1 MGALTQ
7 LAGIRN
13 HIDYEREGLTV
24 DKMGRSGMRPDEI
37 TEYVR
42 NGRRPAP

>member
-1 MGALTQ
+1 MSALTH

-13 HIDYEREGLTV
+13 HIDYEREGLAL

-42 NGRRPAP
+42 KGRQPAP